1 MSARRTDIMGRIK
14 AGAEIRDAGHDTPC
28 WLWTGATS
36 GNGRGGGYPRM
47 KLNDHTCA
55 VHKVSF
61 VNVHGYVPG
70 NKQIDH
76 KCRNRL
82 CVNPDHLEMVSH
94 IENQKRRDAANGV
107 ERKKRKRAK
116 TVAKQ
121 SPADARSHGSGC
133 HDLEVAR

>member
-1 MSARRTDIMGRIK
+1 MSSRRDAITQRILSCV
-14 AGAEIRDAGHDTPC
+14 EIRPAGYETPC
-28 WLWTGATS
+28 WIWTMADS

-47 KLNDHTCA
+47 KLNDRTCA

-61 VNVHGYVPG
+61 VNAHGYVPG

-94 IENQKRRDAANGV
+94 RENQKRRAAA
-107 ERKKRKRAK
+107 RRA
-116 TVAKQ
+116 V
-121 SPADARSHGSGC
+121 PA
-133 HDLEVAR
+133 

>member
-1 MSARRTDIMGRIK
+1 MPTEGRR
-14 AGAEIRDAGHDTPC
+14 AEIAQRILAAVDVVDAGYETPC
-28 WLWTGATS
+28 WLWTMADS

-47 KLNDHTCA
+47 KLNDRTCA
-55 VHKVSF
+55 VHIVSF
-61 VNVHGYVPG
+61 TNSHGYVPR

-107 ERKKRKRAK
+107 VRRKKR
-116 TVAKQ
+116 
-121 SPADARSHGSGC
+121 
-133 HDLEVAR
+133 VARKAVPV